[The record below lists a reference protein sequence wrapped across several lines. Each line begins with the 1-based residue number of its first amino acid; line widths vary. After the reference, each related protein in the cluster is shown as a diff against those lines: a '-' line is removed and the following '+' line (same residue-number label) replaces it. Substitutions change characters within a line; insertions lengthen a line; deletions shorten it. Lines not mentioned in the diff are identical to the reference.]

1 MLGPS
6 SKSMKNTKT
15 GEEIYVFEDEDANW
29 CVIVGTN
36 DIKKAE
42 KALRE
47 TEIEWY
53 GENHE
58 EEPLLIDDFYPAT
71 IFYGKQKNMSTLQ
84 YVKPTDEQLA
94 EMQMFR
100 DKFEALFNELKPL
113 K

>member
-1 MLGPS
+1 MLSPS

-71 IFYGKQKNMSTLQ
+71 IFYGKQKNGEDGYYWGQ
-84 YVKPTDEQLA
+84 EPHE
-94 EMQMFR
+94 F
-100 DKFEALFNELKPL
+100 FEGKYEKEDGFICNLD
-113 K
+113 